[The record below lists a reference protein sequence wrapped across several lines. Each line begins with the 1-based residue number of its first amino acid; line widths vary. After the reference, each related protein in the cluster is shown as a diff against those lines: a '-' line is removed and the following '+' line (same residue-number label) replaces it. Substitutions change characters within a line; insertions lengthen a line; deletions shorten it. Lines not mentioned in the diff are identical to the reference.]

1 MSQSPSRA
9 RLDKVLTQRE
19 NEVLKQ
25 IALGKTTKQIAQTL
39 YLSGYTV
46 ANHRKHIC
54 KKLGL
59 HSTAQLVAFAVK
71 HAM

>member
-1 MSQSPSRA
+1 MSQSPSRP
-9 RLDKVLTQRE
+9 RLDKVLTHRE
-19 NEVLKQ
+19 REVLKQ

-39 YLSGYTV
+39 YLSAYTV

-71 HAM
+71 HAL